1 MFDKKK
7 PRKVNALITGLDAAG
22 KTTILYKLK
31 LGEVVTTIPTIGFNV
46 ESVDYKEIQLTGWDL
61 GGRGGS
67 RHLYRHYLTNTQAVI
82 YVVDA
87 NDQDRAKRS
96 AYELAILLRQAP
108 DLPVVVVA
116 NKQDLPNAL
125 SPKELREEMGLLKVL
140 KGHPWTILGLSAVG
154 DQTIDHEHSFE
165 TFRTKLMEWLSYQTK
180 DLAKRMQEAERER
193 NSVKTNDIVKKNGT
207 VQKFNSF
214 VGRIWNA
221 IF

>member
-87 NDQDRAKRS
+87 NDQDRAKRDKIEAQMKS
-96 AYELAILLRQAP
+96 LRTCARRT
-108 DLPVVVVA
+108 A
-116 NKQDLPNAL
+116 
-125 SPKELREEMGLLKVL
+125 
-140 KGHPWTILGLSAVG
+140 
-154 DQTIDHEHSFE
+154 HSFE
-165 TFRTKLMEWLSYQTK
+165 CDNERLRLFGLRLS
-180 DLAKRMQEAERER
+180 LAAKA
-193 NSVKTNDIVKKNGT
+193 S
-207 VQKFNSF
+207 
-214 VGRIWNA
+214 IWA
-221 IF
+221 CLIASARWTLW